1 MCSLES
7 VLYPKLKKKK
17 LYLSYQYVYLYCLE
31 TSVWPWCW
39 SHLALPR
46 LSPYGVNIHNFHSPC
61 IKLGSYFSVKHSS
74 LIILCNPLSTHS
86 LLLSLCI
93 VGTFPQ
99 AETHKWLISKYGI
112 WSRLLYD
119 QNVFSAFFPT
129 SKGGGWGM
137 SSWVSMKDK
146 ETEAMRSR
154 ASVSMSSSG
163 ISTLHSSRTVIW
175 CHRLWEKMAEFN
187 PLREWLAE

>member
-86 LLLSLCI
+86 LLLSMYCGNVPPSWDTQTADI
-93 VGTFPQ
+93 KV
-99 AETHKWLISKYGI
+99 WNLISVVV
-112 WSRLLYD
+112 WPECFLS
-119 QNVFSAFFPT
+119 VFSHIEGRRVGNEQLSFHEGQRNRGNE
-129 SKGGGWGM
+129 KQGL
-137 SSWVSMKDK
+137 
-146 ETEAMRSR
+146 
-154 ASVSMSSSG
+154 SVNVKLWD
-163 ISTLHSSRTVIW
+163 INITL
-175 CHRLWEKMAEFN
+175 K
-187 PLREWLAE
+187 